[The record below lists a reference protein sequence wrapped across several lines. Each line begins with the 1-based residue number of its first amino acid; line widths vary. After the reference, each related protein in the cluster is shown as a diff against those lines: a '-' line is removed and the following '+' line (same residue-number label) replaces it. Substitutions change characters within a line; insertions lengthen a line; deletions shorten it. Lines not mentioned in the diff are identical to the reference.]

1 MLVLQIA
8 YHQASVWLPLAVG
21 CAQKL
26 LHIKAV
32 PGFGVVL
39 IAGHSFNG
47 KILWGDWSVESQYV
61 TNGQPAAAA
70 ASTAAPAAS
79 AAAAG
84 SKKKERKKAPEKK
97 SSAVA
102 PPTAADKEQA
112 LEQQKVSFWQDCQ

>member
-1 MLVLQIA
+1 M
-8 YHQASVWLPLAVG
+8 WLSLAVG

-70 ASTAAPAAS
+70 SSTAAPAAS

-84 SKKKERKKAPEKK
+84 SKKERKKASEKK

-102 PPTAADKEQA
+102 LPTAADKEQA
-112 LEQQKVSFWQDCQ
+112 LEQQKVSFWQKCQ